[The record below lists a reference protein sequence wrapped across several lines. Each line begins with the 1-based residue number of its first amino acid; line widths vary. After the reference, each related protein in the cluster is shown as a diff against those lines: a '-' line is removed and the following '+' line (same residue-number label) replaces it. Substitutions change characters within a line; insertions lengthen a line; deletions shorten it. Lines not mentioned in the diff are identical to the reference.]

1 MNNSLRFFEG
11 KKLFFNESK
20 GCGFVT
26 EEGSVTDYLM
36 HISGLINEER
46 EGDVVKYELK
56 EDKKGLNAVSVK
68 AI

>member
-1 MNNSLRFFEG
+1 
-11 KKLFFNESK
+11 
-20 GCGFVT
+20 
-26 EEGSVTDYLM
+26 M